1 MQEQI
6 KDLKKSEGEAVKG
19 GSKRK
24 AEEEEEEARER
35 SPVKKSLMVSDD
47 DDEVECVVIEEDKTK
62 EIEIKRALRLMITQP
77 PKNNLEVTTVPESP
91 MSNSEEAKVA
101 DSSTIGLD
109 VTAVSESQDIK
120 MEETNVSEFP
130 EVNCEDTKV
139 TEGLDKISDEQ
150 NISEPTSA
158 PLKVIVKCEFKEET
172 IFDLGE
178 VKPKATARVTRSQTE
193 ESALSKSLEAVENG
207 PKDLVKNKP
216 EVEHESLPSLSSEE
230 NKFAEKAIIGNGVSD
245 PCEVT
250 NILEEEEKAEKENI
264 VEEEIMQDNNHE
276 KDTMKDTIG
285 EGQNVKRDNI
295 AEEEEEIEKHVDL
308 EMSWQLRKWPSLPSV
323 LSRSLFHLISSTLSR
338 QMTIFI

>member
-6 KDLKKSEGEAVKG
+6 KDLKKSGGEAVKG

-24 AEEEEEEARER
+24 AEEEEARER
-35 SPVKKSLMVSDD
+35 SPVKKSLIVSDA
-47 DDEVECVVIEEDKTK
+47 DDEVECVVVEEDKTK

-139 TEGLDKISDEQ
+139 IEGLDKISDEQ

-178 VKPKATARVTRSQTE
+178 VKPKATARVTRSQSD
-193 ESALSKSLEAVENG
+193 ESALSKSLNKEAAENYS
-207 PKDLVKNKP
+207 KYLVKSKP
-216 EVEHESLPSLSSEE
+216 EVEHESLPILSSEE
-230 NKFAEKAIIGNGVSD
+230 NKFEEKALIGKEMSD
-245 PCEVT
+245 PSEVT
-250 NILEEEEKAEKENI
+250 NILEEEEKTEEDNL
-264 VEEEIMQDNNHE
+264 VEEEIMEGNNHE
-276 KDTMKDTIG
+276 KDIMKDTIV

-295 AEEEEEIEKHVDL
+295 IEEEEMEKHVNL
-308 EMSWQLRKWPSLPSV
+308 GMSWQLRKWPSLPSV
-323 LSRSLFHLISSTLSR
+323 LSR
-338 QMTIFI
+338 

>member
-6 KDLKKSEGEAVKG
+6 KDLKKSGGEAVKG
-19 GSKRK
+19 GRKRK

-35 SPVKKSLMVSDD
+35 GPVKKSLMVSDD

-77 PKNNLEVTTVPESP
+77 PKNNLKVTTVPESP
-91 MSNSEEAKVA
+91 MSNLEEAKVA

-120 MEETNVSEFP
+120 MEETEFP

-178 VKPKATARVTRSQTE
+178 VKPKATARVTRSQSD
-193 ESALSKSLEAVENG
+193 ESALSKSLNKEAAENYS
-207 PKDLVKNKP
+207 KYLVKSKP
-216 EVEHESLPSLSSEE
+216 EVEHESLPNLSSEE
-230 NKFAEKAIIGNGVSD
+230 NKFAEKAIVGEEVSD

-250 NILEEEEKAEKENI
+250 NILEEEEKTEEDNI
-264 VEEEIMQDNNHE
+264 VEEEIMEGNNHE
-276 KDTMKDTIG
+276 KDIMKDTIV

-295 AEEEEEIEKHVDL
+295 IEEEEMEKHVNL
-308 EMSWQLRKWPSLPSV
+308 GMSWQLRKWPSLPSV
-323 LSRSLFHLISSTLSR
+323 LSR
-338 QMTIFI
+338 